1 MKEEEEEEEKEQAEK
16 DDGCCRAQ
24 TLGKLCNFPFALQLC
39 RGNSKGK
46 VSERWQWPA
55 GSSFIMSRIPC
66 RAYLSR
72 RGYVKLTQA
81 ARVSQEAGFMQPLRE
96 KFALA

>member
-1 MKEEEEEEEKEQAEK
+1 MKEEEEEEEEKEQAEE

-46 VSERWQWPA
+46 VSG
-55 GSSFIMSRIPC
+55 GSGQ
-66 RAYLSR
+66 RALVSLCQEYPVVHIYL
-72 RGYVKLTQA
+72 GEV
-81 ARVSQEAGFMQPLRE
+81 M
-96 KFALA
+96 